1 MSTRGKGTKEQGSP
15 QEPTTTRQ
23 HVEDFG
29 RIGMQF
35 TVLYQEFAVQA
46 KSKPDN
52 PINKFK
58 LKMLND
64 KLGVANGVLTGPFK
78 PFDGFDLFDEAD
90 FPTNSDVALVLSTY
104 LESLERWRSAHVYY
118 DVGGRWYWR
127 TNDRP
132 KIEAEDDDRTPL
144 FNPVRK

>member
-1 MSTRGKGTKEQGSP
+1 MSTRGKGTKEERTP
-15 QEPTTTRQ
+15 KEPTTTRQ
-23 HVEDFG
+23 QVQDFE

-64 KLGVANGVLTGPFK
+64 KLGVANSVLTGPFK
-78 PFDGFDLFDEAD
+78 PFAGFDLFDDAD
-90 FPTNSDVALVLSTY
+90 FPTNSDVALVLRTY
-104 LESLERWRSAHVYY
+104 LESLERWRSAHVYN
-118 DVGGRWYWR
+118 DAVGNWYWR
-127 TNDRP
+127 TDDKP
-132 KIEAEDDDRTPL
+132 KIEADSHRIPL
-144 FNPVRK
+144 FNPARK